1 MSGLDDEPLRHMQYV
16 CCMKFHLD
24 VPGGV
29 NVIRGYGPGQLRI
42 GDQVHDRSV
51 IVTATT
57 LVSPWRPAAAHDLI
71 PADLEPL
78 LALAIEVVL
87 LGTGP
92 RQHFPDPALLRPLY
106 ERKIGVEIMDTP
118 AACRTFNVLVA
129 EGRPVAAAL
138 IV

>member
-1 MSGLDDEPLRHMQYV
+1 MQYV
-16 CCMKFHLD
+16 TCMKFHLD

-29 NVIRGYGPGQLRI
+29 NLIRGYGPGQLRV
-42 GDQVHDRSV
+42 GDQVHACSV
-51 IVTATT
+51 ILTATT
-57 LVSPWRPAAAHDLI
+57 IVAPWRPAAAQDLV
-71 PADLEPL
+71 PGDLEPVL
-78 LALAIEVVL
+78 GLGVEVVL

-92 RQHFPDPALLRPLY
+92 RQHFPDPQVLRVLY
-106 ERKIGVEIMDTP
+106 ERRIGVEVMDTS